1 VIARLHTVAED
12 TLGELRTQ
20 VASWDHPPLEWAAET
35 CMATDPDP
43 DDLIFPRTTTRL
55 GSKYQAVIPA
65 KDNPRDPGWW
75 RGATAVSFPGPTYEA
90 PSDIQERGGEATVEV
105 LSLVHDMSDSQGKH
119 TEQSSCSGSH
129 DPSFVR

>member
-1 VIARLHTVAED
+1 MIARLHTVAED

-75 RGATAVSFPGPTYEA
+75 RGALPFL
-90 PSDIQERGGEATVEV
+90 V
-105 LSLVHDMSDSQGKH
+105 LLTRHLQIFKNVVGR
-119 TEQSSCSGSH
+119 
-129 DPSFVR
+129 PL